1 MLAIKLDT
9 LTTSIGMNNLNYI
22 MMGKKGRPKGSS
34 IKERLISDPL
44 IAPYEVLFDTT
55 NKQFILYNTSTGNN
69 EGYYVSLPL
78 LLKAIM
84 KTKYMPQNGDNNVYT
99 LREYIKG
106 MSDIRD
112 ELEALLR
119 PTYHY
124 MK

>member
-1 MLAIKLDT
+1 
-9 LTTSIGMNNLNYI
+9 

-34 IKERLISDPL
+34 IKERLIADPL

-55 NKQFILYNTSTGNN
+55 NKQFILYNTTNGNN

-78 LLKAIM
+78 LLRAIM
-84 KTKYMPQNGDNNVYT
+84 KTKYLPKKGDNNVYT
-99 LREYIKG
+99 LREYIRG
-106 MSDIRD
+106 MSNIRD

-119 PTYHY
+119 PAYHY

>member
-1 MLAIKLDT
+1 MQR
-9 LTTSIGMNNLNYI
+9 
-22 MMGKKGRPKGSS
+22 KGRPKGSS
-34 IKERLISDPL
+34 IKERLIVDPL

-55 NKQFILYNTSTGNN
+55 NKQYILYNALTENN
-69 EGYYVSLPL
+69 VGYYVSLPL

-84 KTKYMPQNGDNNVYT
+84 KTKYLPVKGDNNVYT

-106 MSDIRD
+106 MSNIRD

-119 PTYHY
+119 PAYHY

>member
-1 MLAIKLDT
+1 MER
-9 LTTSIGMNNLNYI
+9 
-22 MMGKKGRPKGSS
+22 KGRPKGSS
-34 IKERLISDPL
+34 TQIKLIVDPL
-44 IAPYEVLFDTT
+44 IAPYEILFDNT
-55 NKQFILYNTSTGNN
+55 NKQYVLHNTTNGNN
-69 EGYYVSLPL
+69 EGYYISLPL

-84 KTKYMPQNGDNNVYT
+84 KTKYMPTKGDNNAYT

-106 MSDIRD
+106 MSAIRD

>member
-1 MLAIKLDT
+1 MSEEFIAQREYASNKARYIDDEYWYEQFKL
-9 LTTSIGMNNLNYI
+9 YY
-22 MMGKKGRPKGSS
+22 
-34 IKERLISDPL
+34 KERLIVDPL

-119 PTYHY
+119 PAYHY

>member
-1 MLAIKLDT
+1 
-9 LTTSIGMNNLNYI
+9 
-22 MMGKKGRPKGSS
+22 MGKKGRPKGSS

-55 NKQFILYNTSTGNN
+55 NKQFILYNTTNGNN
-69 EGYYVSLPL
+69 EGYYISLPL
-78 LLKAIM
+78 LLRAIM
-84 KTKYMPQNGDNNVYT
+84 KTKYLPKKGDNNVYT
-99 LREYIKG
+99 LREYIRG